1 MAAILSP
8 FESDKENVKI
18 LCKHHIGI
26 LECRCGHQLGRVP
39 FPLDKN
45 YFHSL
50 KCTWSCCSGNW
61 EKVSCA
67 TVDGRRPEV
76 PKTVDSD
83 DVIESCL
90 QDESNA
96 EIVDSTLMQSS
107 SITTDDLPITPQFP
121 QLESG
126 ISIDTPIPEDR
137 SILREKERFGA
148 SGQIPSEFE
157 MIIRDRYR
165 EYKGYIA
172 PDGTC
177 LNTYN
182 ETIGYI
188 NIGDGT
194 AGDKSEQLLGSII
207 DQLVE
212 DECVVENASGDR
224 LASVNLGS
232 SRILDNQGSTIA
244 EFDATGHVVGN
255 HGSSLCHV
263 EGFNFGK
270 IRTAAL
276 YMLFIE
282 PTLLNEM

>member
-8 FESDKENVKI
+8 FESDKENLNK
-18 LCKHHIGI
+18 LCKHHVGM

-39 FPLDKN
+39 FPLNKN

-50 KCTWSCCSGNW
+50 KCTWSCCSESW
-61 EKVSCA
+61 EKISCA
-67 TVDGRRPEV
+67 TVDGKQPEV
-76 PKTVDSD
+76 PKTVDSN
-83 DVIESCL
+83 DVIESCQ
-90 QDESNA
+90 QDESNV

-107 SITTDDLPITPQFP
+107 SITTDDLPIKPQFP
-121 QLESG
+121 QLECG
-126 ISIDTPIPEDR
+126 ISIDSTIPEDG
-137 SILREKERFGA
+137 SILGEKDL
-148 SGQIPSEFE
+148 GQIPSEFE

-177 LNTYN
+177 FNACD

-188 NIGDGT
+188 NIEDGT

-282 PTLLNEM
+282 PTLLKEM